1 MKTFLAPSAIV
12 SKRSLMLQIMVNSP
26 LRRLFSRPPGCV
38 SIAFNVPPRQYD
50 RLCRREASLALA
62 PRAMRI
68 SSTASSGPGKGFGR
82 QKKDFVKDEWEPIH
96 VPLVFVPGMKGTHL
110 AFEDGAAEKSS
121 KSKKKR
127 VWLTLSHLLNIPP
140 RPDGDPSRDLSLPLT
155 YDEPKISADSTLSNN
170 DCLGIASQF
179 PKQHRG
185 KLVPDGIV
193 DHIIEFNIGS
203 AYTTSGEDPRNF
215 VDLNFLPFYGHI
227 TRLLRE
233 MDRRYHEKLHDG
245 KTESTDSFRA
255 QDDFVLVEKEIRSG
269 EDVAHDVKG
278 TKGIFDIV
286 GSFIERTSNWA
297 FVNASNSTADEQ
309 QSHHPSKY
317 CRPTAVFS
325 YDWRRSLPELCAD
338 LHEFCET
345 TFPDQPVQI
354 LAHSLGGLMTFAAMR
369 SHPEKY
375 LPGAVVVGVPFE
387 TGIQYLQ
394 DIHKGYYTEL
404 DRCRQFLPEVQFTMS
419 SHWSFFPI
427 SKKRLEDRFVDVTN
441 CKSENT
447 DQKIKFDADVSGIGK
462 TGTTFQPKVE
472 GANAYFDF
480 YNPEEWERMQ
490 LGVFG
495 PEYDDKLSDDERQA
509 YKNHMR
515 TQMEAAKDWR
525 KKVLGEDENVDNES
539 VLVKDISGYP
549 LSSNINFPPFV
560 ACASDKI
567 PTVNQILR
575 RKKQQS
581 STKNTNALTRKGR
594 STSNI
599 WEYDYINGR
608 SVPGDGRI
616 DYDKAFPPSFI
627 AHKKITL
634 DSTHAK
640 QMCWEESGGSLS
652 VVYKEVVEQVTEY
665 LKRGPNVIL
674 NTERTLSIDQF
685 DAATRSTVAQEVVR
699 EKYGRR
705 HTLLKSFVA
714 KARNVRARLM
724 PKITRKKSK
733 YGRDS
738 AATSVL
744 KSKLIFRK
752 KR

>member
-1 MKTFLAPSAIV
+1 
-12 SKRSLMLQIMVNSP
+12 
-26 LRRLFSRPPGCV
+26 
-38 SIAFNVPPRQYD
+38 
-50 RLCRREASLALA
+50 
-62 PRAMRI
+62 
-68 SSTASSGPGKGFGR
+68 
-82 QKKDFVKDEWEPIH
+82 
-96 VPLVFVPGMKGTHL
+96 
-110 AFEDGAAEKSS
+110 
-121 KSKKKR
+121 
-127 VWLTLSHLLNIPP
+127 
-140 RPDGDPSRDLSLPLT
+140 
-155 YDEPKISADSTLSNN
+155 
-170 DCLGIASQF
+170 
-179 PKQHRG
+179 
-185 KLVPDGIV
+185 
-193 DHIIEFNIGS
+193 
-203 AYTTSGEDPRNF
+203 
-215 VDLNFLPFYGHI
+215 
-227 TRLLRE
+227 
-233 MDRRYHEKLHDG
+233 
-245 KTESTDSFRA
+245 
-255 QDDFVLVEKEIRSG
+255 
-269 EDVAHDVKG
+269 
-278 TKGIFDIV
+278 
-286 GSFIERTSNWA
+286 
-297 FVNASNSTADEQ
+297 
-309 QSHHPSKY
+309 
-317 CRPTAVFS
+317 
-325 YDWRRSLPELCAD
+325 
-338 LHEFCET
+338 
-345 TFPDQPVQI
+345 
-354 LAHSLGGLMTFAAMR
+354 
-369 SHPEKY
+369 
-375 LPGAVVVGVPFE
+375 
-387 TGIQYLQ
+387 
-394 DIHKGYYTEL
+394 
-404 DRCRQFLPEVQFTMS
+404 
-419 SHWSFFPI
+419 
-427 SKKRLEDRFVDVTN
+427 
-441 CKSENT
+441 
-447 DQKIKFDADVSGIGK
+447 
-462 TGTTFQPKVE
+462 
-472 GANAYFDF
+472 
-480 YNPEEWERMQ
+480 MQ

-539 VLVKDISGYP
+539 VLVKDTSGYP
-549 LSSNINFPPFV
+549 LSGNIKFPPFV

-685 DAATRSTVAQEVVR
+685 DAATRSTVAQEIVR

>member
-1 MKTFLAPSAIV
+1 MAII
-12 SKRSLMLQIMVNSP
+12 SKRSLMLQVMVNGLP
-26 LRRLFSRPPGCV
+26 RRFLSRSRGFA
-38 SIAFNVPPRQYD
+38 SSAFVTPRRRYD
-50 RLCRREASLALA
+50 CFLIRGPSLASA
-62 PRAMRI
+62 SRNMRT
-68 SSTASSGPGKGFGR
+68 SSTTSSYPGKGFGK
-82 QKKDFVKDEWEPIH
+82 QNQDYVNDEWEPIH

-110 AFEDGAAEKSS
+110 AFKDGDVEKSS
-121 KSKKKR
+121 TSKKKR

-140 RPDGDPSRDLSLPLT
+140 RPDGDPMRDLSLPLT
-155 YDEPKISADSTLSNN
+155 YDEPSETADSNVGN
-170 DCLGIASQF
+170 DDCLRIATQY

-185 KLVPDGIV
+185 NLVPDGVV
-193 DHIIEFNIGS
+193 DHIIEFNFGS
-203 AYTTSGEDPRNF
+203 AYKTGEDPRNF

-233 MDRRYHEKLHDG
+233 MDRRYHKRLHDG

-255 QDDFVLVEKEIRSG
+255 QDDVLFLDREISSRTYKR
-269 EDVAHDVKG
+269 DDIKVG

-345 TFPDQPVQI
+345 SFPNQPVQI

-375 LPGAVVVGVPFE
+375 SPGAVVVGVPFE

-394 DIHKGYYTEL
+394 DLHKGYYTEL
-404 DRCRQFLPEVQFTMS
+404 DRCRQFLPEAQFTMS

-441 CKSENT
+441 CTSANT
-447 DQKIKFDADVSGIGK
+447 EQKLKFEADVSGIGK
-462 TGTTFQPKVE
+462 TGATFQPKVE

-480 YNPEEWERMQ
+480 YNPDEWEQMQ

-495 PEYDDKLSDDERQA
+495 PEYDDKLTDDERQA
-509 YKNHMR
+509 YRNHMR
-515 TQMEAAKDWR
+515 TQMAAAKDWR
-525 KKVLGEDENVDNES
+525 RQVLGEDENVDNES
-539 VLVKDISGYP
+539 ELVNDTSGNA
-549 LSSNINFPPFV
+549 LSRNINFPPFV

-581 STKNTNALTRKGR
+581 STKNTNARTRKGR
-594 STSNI
+594 STRNA

-616 DYDKAFPPSFI
+616 DFDKAFPPSFI
-627 AHKKITL
+627 ACKKVTL

-652 VVYKEVVEQVTEY
+652 VVYKEVVEQVSEY
-665 LKRGPNVIL
+665 LKRGPNRIL
-674 NTERTLSIDQF
+674 DTERTLSIEQF
-685 DAATRSTVAQEVVR
+685 ETATRPDVAQEEMR
-699 EKYGRR
+699 EKYGSR
-705 HTLLKSFVA
+705 HTRLKSFVA
-714 KARNVRARLM
+714 KVRNVRARIM
-724 PKITRKKSK
+724 PKITRKKSRHR
-733 YGRDS
+733 RDR
-738 AATSVL
+738 ATMSVP
-744 KSKLIFRK
+744 KPESVFPR
-752 KR
+752 RR